1 MDRRS
6 AASPVRTAALRAF
19 PTVPRAIRWA
29 VLCVALAA
37 CSSTK
42 TEGAPSASVAQGPVA
57 LDLPGLEGIPPA
69 IAGELR
75 AVEDLTAQGNYV
87 AARTLLDRVLAQ
99 PLDTASLEIAR
110 RLAQILDL
118 DPSLLPSLTMLEQAV
133 RAGDDREARAIL
145 DRITLRR
152 PRGRVRELVEGYRR
166 ILDGRALVGGLRL
179 GLEFRPEA
187 LPSGAAGKAALSQAP
202 PNARFA
208 RLYFVA
214 RSEFPQAVELDPGPG
229 TLVVTRAVVGSN
241 GLQQDAIET
250 RAVTSIR
257 GLSISKGRPA
267 EVPLG
272 YFYAVPPESGFA
284 TRLRFELELRSG
296 DVRASSDAKEAPRAL
311 PAMRLRVE
319 PAEERAL
326 ETSLDALGP
335 ADPEELAALV
345 RGATSLDA
353 IAALKVA
360 LRIPPDAR
368 ARTLDRLAPLV
379 ADAPIDV
386 VRALVP
392 SLRWIAL
399 TGDPGSDPDAWRT
412 WLREREG
419 RKKAERPNLVLPE
432 TSPVPPEE

>member
-1 MDRRS
+1 MDSRS
-6 AASPVRTAALRAF
+6 AAVPSCIAALRVLLASL
-19 PTVPRAIRWA
+19 TIA
-29 VLCVALAA
+29 VAA

-42 TEGAPSASVAQGPVA
+42 AGGAPSASLAQGPVA
-57 LDLPGLEGIPPA
+57 LDLPGLEGVDPQV
-69 IAGELR
+69 AGELR
-75 AVEDLTAQGNYV
+75 AVEDLTAQQNYV
-87 AARTLLDRVLAQ
+87 AARSLLDRVLAR
-99 PLDTASLEIAR
+99 PLDAKSRDVAR
-110 RLAQILDL
+110 RIGELLDL
-118 DPSLLPSLTMLEQAV
+118 DPSLVPSLAMLEQAV

-145 DRITLRR
+145 DRIAVRQ

-179 GLEFRPEA
+179 ALEFRPEA
-187 LPSGAAGKAALSQAP
+187 LPSGAAGKAIAKEAP

-214 RSEFPQAVELDPGPG
+214 RSEFSEKVELDPGPA

-241 GLQQDAIET
+241 GLQQDATET

-257 GLSISKGRPA
+257 GLSVEKGSPA

-296 DVRASSDAKEAPRAL
+296 DVRIPGAAKDAPRAL
-311 PAMRLRVE
+311 PAMRLLVA

-326 ETSLDALGP
+326 ETTLDALGP
-335 ADPEELAALV
+335 AAPDDLAALV
-345 RGATSLDA
+345 RDATSLDA

-360 LRIPPDAR
+360 LRIPPEAR
-368 ARTLDRLAPLV
+368 AATLDALAPLV

-386 VRALVP
+386 VRSLVP

-399 TGDPGSDPDAWRT
+399 TGDPGSDPSAWRA
-412 WLREREG
+412 WLRERAT
-419 RKKAERPNLVLPE
+419 RKRVERPNLVLPE
-432 TSPVPPEE
+432 SRPGSTEP